1 MKRNEQL
8 PGYERVW
15 RKHKKEVRKK
25 KLKKLIKAEVVTALM
40 VGAGASIY
48 SIVAFSAPEKPQR
61 QVPEPV
67 VMTNTAYKVK
77 PVEVVSVPYTVT
89 RKVMATPVE
98 TAPVETTSAVKSES
112 NSKRAISEAEF
123 EYIVKTV
130 WAESGNQDELGQR
143 YVTDCIINRKKKYKC
158 KNYYDVIQAKNA
170 FATYSNG
177 MIERAEPTELTYK
190 VVKEELE
197 HRTNTEILY
206 FRTKHYH
213 KFGTPCFKHGAHY
226 FSK

>member
-15 RKHKKEVRKK
+15 RKHKREVRKK
-25 KLKKLIKAEVVTALM
+25 KLIKTGVAMALM
-40 VGAGASIY
+40 IGAGASIY

-61 QVPEPV
+61 QVPEPITV
-67 VMTNTAYKVK
+67 TNTAYKVK
-77 PVEVVSVPYTVT
+77 PIEAVSVPYTATKEV
-89 RKVMATPVE
+89 KATPVE
-98 TAPVETTSAVKSES
+98 NTSVVKSES
-112 NSKRAISEAEF
+112 KPKRAISEADF

-170 FATYSNG
+170 FATYNNG

-197 HRTNTEILY
+197 HQTNTEILY

>member
-15 RKHKKEVRKK
+15 RKHKREVRKK
-25 KLKKLIKAEVVTALM
+25 KLIKTGVAMALM
-40 VGAGASIY
+40 IGAGASIY

-61 QVPEPV
+61 QVPEPITV
-67 VMTNTAYKVK
+67 TNTAYKVK
-77 PVEVVSVPYTVT
+77 PIEAVSVPYTVT

-98 TAPVETTSAVKSES
+98 NTSVVKSES
-112 NSKRAISEAEF
+112 TPKRAISEAEF

-177 MIERAEPTELTYK
+177 MIEKAEPTKLTYK

-197 HRTNTEILY
+197 HQTNTEILY

>member
-8 PGYERVW
+8 PNYERVW

-40 VGAGASIY
+40 VGTGVSIY

-61 QVPEPV
+61 QVTEPV
-67 VMTNTAYKVK
+67 MVTNTAYKVK
-77 PVEVVSVPYTVT
+77 PIEAVSVPYTATKKVT
-89 RKVMATPVE
+89 AT
-98 TAPVETTSAVKSES
+98 PVETTSAVKSES
-112 NSKRAISEAEF
+112 KPKRAISEAEF

-143 YVTDCIINRKKKYKC
+143 YVADCIINRKKKYKC
-158 KNYYDVIQAKNA
+158 KNYYEVIQAKNA

-177 MIERAEPTELTYK
+177 AIERAEPTELTYK

-197 HRTNTEILY
+197 HQTNTEILY

>member
-15 RKHKKEVRKK
+15 RKHKREVRKK
-25 KLKKLIKAEVVTALM
+25 KLIKTGVAMALM
-40 VGAGASIY
+40 IGAGASIY
-48 SIVAFSAPEKPQR
+48 SIVACSAPEKPQR
-61 QVPEPV
+61 QVPEPITV
-67 VMTNTAYKVK
+67 TNTAYKVK
-77 PVEVVSVPYTVT
+77 PIEAVSVPYTATKEV
-89 RKVMATPVE
+89 KATPVE
-98 TAPVETTSAVKSES
+98 NTSVVKSES
-112 NSKRAISEAEF
+112 KPKRAISEAEF

-170 FATYSNG
+170 FATYNNG

-197 HRTNTEILY
+197 HQTNTEILY

>member
-112 NSKRAISEAEF
+112 NSKRVISEAEF

-197 HRTNTEILY
+197 YQTNTEILY

>member
-8 PGYERVW
+8 PNYERVW

-25 KLKKLIKAEVVTALM
+25 KLIKAGVATALM
-40 VGAGASIY
+40 IGVSASIY
-48 SIVAFSAPEKPQR
+48 SIVAFSAPEKSQR
-61 QVPEPV
+61 QVPEPITV
-67 VMTNTAYKVK
+67 TNTAYS
-77 PVEVVSVPYTVT
+77 VEPIEAVSVPYTATKEVT
-89 RKVMATPVE
+89 ATPVE
-98 TAPVETTSAVKSES
+98 TTSVVKSES
-112 NSKRAISEAEF
+112 KPKQKRVISEAEF

-177 MIERAEPTELTYK
+177 MIERAEPAELTYK

-197 HRTNTEILY
+197 HQTNTEILY

>member
-8 PGYERVW
+8 SNYERAW
-15 RKHKKEVRKK
+15 RKHKKEVRE
-25 KLKKLIKAEVVTALM
+25 KKLIKAGVATALM
-40 VGAGASIY
+40 IGVGASIY
-48 SIVAFSAPEKPQR
+48 SIAAFSAPEKPQR
-61 QVPEPV
+61 QVPEPIMV
-67 VMTNTAYKVK
+67 TNTAYKVK
-77 PVEVVSVPYTVT
+77 PIEAVSVPYTATKKVT
-89 RKVMATPVE
+89 AT
-98 TAPVETTSAVKSES
+98 PVETTSAVKSES
-112 NSKRAISEAEF
+112 KPKQKRVISEAEF

-158 KNYYDVIQAKNA
+158 KNYYDVIQAENA

-177 MIERAEPTELTYK
+177 AIERAEPTELTYK

>member
-1 MKRNEQL
+1 MKSNEQL
-8 PGYERVW
+8 SNYERVW

-25 KLKKLIKAEVVTALM
+25 KLIKAGVVTALM
-40 VGAGASIY
+40 IGVGASIY
-48 SIVAFSAPEKPQR
+48 SIAAFSAPEKPQR
-61 QVPEPV
+61 QVPEPITV
-67 VMTNTAYKVK
+67 TNTAYKVK
-77 PVEVVSVPYTVT
+77 PIEAVSVPYTAT
-89 RKVMATPVE
+89 REVMATPLE

-112 NSKRAISEAEF
+112 KPKRAISEAEF

-143 YVTDCIINRKKKYKC
+143 YVTDCIINQKKKYKR

-170 FATYSNG
+170 FATYSKG

-197 HRTNTEILY
+197 YQTNTEILY

-213 KFGTPCFKHGAHY
+213 TFGTPCFKHGAHY

>member
-1 MKRNEQL
+1 
-8 PGYERVW
+8 
-15 RKHKKEVRKK
+15 
-25 KLKKLIKAEVVTALM
+25 M
-40 VGAGASIY
+40 V
-48 SIVAFSAPEKPQR
+48 
-61 QVPEPV
+61 
-67 VMTNTAYKVK
+67 TNTAYKAE
-77 PVEVVSVPYTVT
+77 PIEAISVPYTVT
-89 RKVMATPVE
+89 KKVTATPI
-98 TAPVETTSAVKSES
+98 ETTSAVKPES
-112 NSKRAISEAEF
+112 KPKQKRAISEAEF

-158 KNYYDVIQAKNA
+158 KSYYEVIQAKNA

-213 KFGTPCFKHGAHY
+213 RFGTPCFKHGAHY

>member
-1 MKRNEQL
+1 MKKNEQL
-8 PGYERVW
+8 PNYERVW

-25 KLKKLIKAEVVTALM
+25 KLKKLIKAGVVTALM
-40 VGAGASIY
+40 VGTGVSIY

-67 VMTNTAYKVK
+67 MVTNTAYKVK
-77 PVEVVSVPYTVT
+77 PIEAVSVPYTATKKVT
-89 RKVMATPVE
+89 ATPVE
-98 TAPVETTSAVKSES
+98 TTSTVKSES
-112 NSKRAISEAEF
+112 KPKQAISEAEF

-158 KNYYDVIQAKNA
+158 KNYYEVIQAKNA

>member
-1 MKRNEQL
+1 MKKNEQL
-8 PGYERVW
+8 SNYERVW

-67 VMTNTAYKVK
+67 MVTNTAYKVK
-77 PVEVVSVPYTVT
+77 PVEVISVPYTVT

-112 NSKRAISEAEF
+112 NPKRAISEAEF

-177 MIERAEPTELTYK
+177 MIEKAEPTELTYK

-197 HRTNTEILY
+197 HQTNTEILY

-213 KFGTPCFKHGAHY
+213 TFGTPCFKHGAHY

>member
-8 PGYERVW
+8 SNYERAW

-25 KLKKLIKAEVVTALM
+25 KLIKMGVVTALM
-40 VGAGASIY
+40 VGAGVSVY

-61 QVPEPV
+61 QVPEPIV
-67 VMTNTAYKVK
+67 VTNTAYKVK
-77 PVEVVSVPYTVT
+77 PIEAVSVPYTATEKIV
-89 RKVMATPVE
+89 ATP
-98 TAPVETTSAVKSES
+98 AETTPSVKSE
-112 NSKRAISEAEF
+112 NKQKPKRAISEAEF

-170 FATYSNG
+170 FATYDNG
-177 MIERAEPTELTYK
+177 AIEKAEPTTLTYK

-197 HRTNTEILY
+197 HQTNTEILY

-213 KFGTPCFKHGAHY
+213 TFGTPCFKHGAHY

>member
-8 PGYERVW
+8 PNYERVW

-25 KLKKLIKAEVVTALM
+25 KLIKAGVATALM
-40 VGAGASIY
+40 IGVGASIY

-61 QVPEPV
+61 QVPEPITV
-67 VMTNTAYKVK
+67 TNTAYS
-77 PVEVVSVPYTVT
+77 VEPIEAVSVPYTVT
-89 RKVMATPVE
+89 KEVTATPVE
-98 TAPVETTSAVKSES
+98 TTSVVKSES
-112 NSKRAISEAEF
+112 KPKRVISEAEF

-197 HRTNTEILY
+197 HQTNTEILY

>member
-15 RKHKKEVRKK
+15 RKHKREVRKK
-25 KLKKLIKAEVVTALM
+25 KLIKTGVAMALM
-40 VGAGASIY
+40 IGAGASIY

-61 QVPEPV
+61 QVPEPITV
-67 VMTNTAYKVK
+67 TNTAYKVK
-77 PVEVVSVPYTVT
+77 PIEAVSVPYTATKEV
-89 RKVMATPVE
+89 KATPVE
-98 TAPVETTSAVKSES
+98 NTSVVKSES
-112 NSKRAISEAEF
+112 TPKRAISEAEF

-158 KNYYDVIQAKNA
+158 KNYYEVIQAKNA

-197 HRTNTEILY
+197 YQTNTEILY

>member
-112 NSKRAISEAEF
+112 NSKRVISEAEF

>member
-15 RKHKKEVRKK
+15 RKHKREVRKK
-25 KLKKLIKAEVVTALM
+25 KLIKTGVAMALM
-40 VGAGASIY
+40 IGAGASIY

-61 QVPEPV
+61 QVPEPIMV
-67 VMTNTAYKVK
+67 TNTAYKVK
-77 PVEVVSVPYTVT
+77 PIEAVSVPYTATKEV
-89 RKVMATPVE
+89 KATPVE
-98 TAPVETTSAVKSES
+98 NTSVVKSES
-112 NSKRAISEAEF
+112 KPKRAINEAEF

-158 KNYYDVIQAKNA
+158 KNYYEVIQAKNA

-197 HRTNTEILY
+197 YQTNTEILY

>member
-1 MKRNEQL
+1 MKSNEQL
-8 PGYERVW
+8 SNYERAW
-15 RKHKKEVRKK
+15 RKHKKEIRK
-25 KLKKLIKAEVVTALM
+25 KKLIKAGVATALM
-40 VGAGASIY
+40 IGVGASIY

-61 QVPEPV
+61 QVPESIT
-67 VMTNTAYKVK
+67 VMNTAYKVK
-77 PVEVVSVPYTVT
+77 PIEAVSVPYTAT
-89 RKVMATPVE
+89 REVMATPL
-98 TAPVETTSAVKSES
+98 ETTSVVKSES
-112 NSKRAISEAEF
+112 KPKQKRVISEAEF

-177 MIERAEPTELTYK
+177 AIERAEPTELTYK

-197 HRTNTEILY
+197 HQTNTEILY

>member
-15 RKHKKEVRKK
+15 RKHKREVRKK
-25 KLKKLIKAEVVTALM
+25 KLIKTGVAMALM
-40 VGAGASIY
+40 IGAGASIY

-61 QVPEPV
+61 QVPEPITV
-67 VMTNTAYKVK
+67 TNTAYKVK
-77 PVEVVSVPYTVT
+77 PIEAVSVPYTATKEV
-89 RKVMATPVE
+89 KATPVE
-98 TAPVETTSAVKSES
+98 NTSVVKSES
-112 NSKRAISEAEF
+112 KPKRAISEAEF

-170 FATYSNG
+170 FATYNNG

-197 HRTNTEILY
+197 HQTNTEILY